1 MFLPTSRV
9 GRWLGIGAQAT
20 VYPALVLLEAAMHPC
35 HSNAVYYS
43 PASAATITTFT
54 FTATSS
60 DPISKA
66 AFYFICLI
74 AAIVGTHAARLVAFR
89 NTLALRAT
97 TAQAAARGRALLVG
111 GDARGRDRAAAAEG
125 VRGLEGHAQARVCA
139 VQGGGL
145 ASRIPVQMRVGHHHG
160 PTRPCRPIASRGVGV
175 GGGVRGGSMGARSWS
190 LASASEYTG
199 ENDGGDG
206 DGGGGRE
213 GHEGGGS
220 HRASVCTHHLLVE
233 RVGGGDDEAA
243 PESSVPAAMAVAAA
257 ATASVTASVTARGRR
272 RDEVRCAAEVGAAH
286 VIPTA
291 AFARPMNLLIVDNDA
306 MVRLTMATLLQQCGY
321 NVETAKNGR
330 EGLAMMKMQ
339 RFHLTLSDIIMPV
352 IDGIEMTR
360 QLREWE
366 AVHRPAWRQPLMLMS
381 AAANNELSQRV
392 SR

>member
-1 MFLPTSRV
+1 MHPTDDRPPTFTTSAPSPTRHQTRDTPAASRSRAPLSARLSAQAPPQAPPALPAHLQPTCTSFGWCTRAWVALITVFVGAPTNPTSVHQLAPINLRKRAAPRRSY
-9 GRWLGIGAQAT
+9 GGSPWTSAGTRT
-20 VYPALVLLEAAMHPC
+20 VKRYPATGGAGGRRRSYCLACSFVLSKRCTRPPLLET
-35 HSNAVYYS
+35 VL
-43 PASAATITTFT
+43 PA
-54 FTATSS
+54 
-60 DPISKA
+60 
-66 AFYFICLI
+66 L
-74 AAIVGTHAARLVAFR
+74 
-89 NTLALRAT
+89 
-97 TAQAAARGRALLVG
+97 Q
-111 GDARGRDRAAAAEG
+111 
-125 VRGLEGHAQARVCA
+125 
-139 VQGGGL
+139 
-145 ASRIPVQMRVGHHHG
+145 
-160 PTRPCRPIASRGVGV
+160 
-175 GGGVRGGSMGARSWS
+175 
-190 LASASEYTG
+190 
-199 ENDGGDG
+199 
-206 DGGGGRE
+206 
-213 GHEGGGS
+213 
-220 HRASVCTHHLLVE
+220 
-233 RVGGGDDEAA
+233 A

-306 MVRLTMATLLQQCGY
+306 MVRRTMATLLQQCGY